1 MELTQE
7 QKNWLDE
14 CTEGSWSLNKKGLVD
29 IDGSFNCKKQNLKDF
44 KGVKFGKVSGNFDCS
59 HNKLTSLVGAPQKVG
74 GSFHCYNNK
83 LTSLEGA
90 PQEVGGG
97 FYCDNN
103 KLTSLEGAPQKVKG
117 WFSCSYNKLTSL
129 EGAPQEVGEDFYC
142 SGNQLTSLVGAPQV
156 VRGRFDCRHNQLTS
170 LVGAPQEVGGSFD
183 CTYNKL
189 TSLEGAP
196 QEVGTWFECS
206 YNPIRKRTL
215 ELIYE
220 KMRDDKVPYI
230 IALSVARLDIK
241 NRIEKLI
248 KREEEELR
256 KISEG
261 YTEGD
266 LNAASIMS
274 RFVQKSFF

>member
-1 MELTQE
+1 MLFRSVSQSRYSCNFSCANE
-7 QKNWLDE
+7 
-14 CTEGSWSLNKKGLVD
+14 
-29 IDGSFNCKKQNLKDF
+29 NLKDF
-44 KGVKFGKVSGNFDCS
+44 KGVKFGKVSGDFDCRYNKLTSLEGAPREVRGSFRCIDNNLTSLEGAPQKVKGWFDCSDNKLTSLEGAPREVRGNFDCS
-59 HNKLTSLVGAPQKVG
+59 NNKLTSLEGAPREVGWSFDCRNNKLTSLVGAPQKVG
-74 GSFHCYNNK
+74 GSF
-83 LTSLEGA
+83 
-90 PQEVGGG
+90 
-97 FYCDNN
+97 
-103 KLTSLEGAPQKVKG
+103 
-117 WFSCSYNKLTSL
+117 
-129 EGAPQEVGEDFYC
+129 
-142 SGNQLTSLVGAPQV
+142 
-156 VRGRFDCRHNQLTS
+156 DCRN
-170 LVGAPQEVGGSFD
+170 
-183 CTYNKL
+183 NKL